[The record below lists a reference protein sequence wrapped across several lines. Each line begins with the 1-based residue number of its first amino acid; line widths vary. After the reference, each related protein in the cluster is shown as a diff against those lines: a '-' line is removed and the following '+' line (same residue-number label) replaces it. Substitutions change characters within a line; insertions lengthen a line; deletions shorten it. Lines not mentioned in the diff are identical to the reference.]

1 MFRLLRFNIIVTRD
15 NEAVAFCNN
24 EDVYLT
30 TVRHF
35 ECVRI
40 FDGRMAKST

>member
-1 MFRLLRFNIIVTRD
+1 MFRLLRFDVIVTRD

-30 TVRHF
+30 TVRAIC
-35 ECVRI
+35 EVEL
-40 FDGRMAKST
+40 GLL